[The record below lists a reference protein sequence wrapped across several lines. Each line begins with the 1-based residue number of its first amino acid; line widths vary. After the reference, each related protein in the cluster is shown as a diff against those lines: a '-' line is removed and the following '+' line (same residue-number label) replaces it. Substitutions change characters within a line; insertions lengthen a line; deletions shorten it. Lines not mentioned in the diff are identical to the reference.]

1 MEKTLITA
9 YLYLPIHK
17 SANMLL
23 AAICVVC
30 SLFAVQAV
38 AASRYDKK
46 FSESYKRLEGKSV
59 VQLDRL
65 GKEYK
70 KKGDLDNAL
79 LCYTIIAGR
88 YDDSLPQ
95 KEWAVYSSAYNDI
108 GITCWRN

>member
-38 AASRYDKK
+38 AASRDDKK
-46 FSESYKRLEGKSV
+46 VSERYKRLEGKSV
-59 VQLDRL
+59 GQLDRL
-65 GKEYK
+65 GGEYK
-70 KKGDLDNAL
+70 KKGDLVNAL
-79 LCYTIIAGR
+79 MCDTIIPVR
-88 YDDSLPQ
+88 YD
-95 KEWAVYSSAYNDI
+95 
-108 GITCWRN
+108 